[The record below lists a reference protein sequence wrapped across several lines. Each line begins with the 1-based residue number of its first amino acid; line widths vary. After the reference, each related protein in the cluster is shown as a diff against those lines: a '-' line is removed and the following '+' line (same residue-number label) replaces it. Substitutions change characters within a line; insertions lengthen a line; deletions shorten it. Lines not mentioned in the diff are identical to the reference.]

1 MKMKTK
7 YINNK
12 NVRQALK
19 GHGKQVPPDF
29 LRHLDVYIE
38 TKLRTLAETSYN
50 KKRLHSA
57 VWNLILPI
65 K

>member
-1 MKMKTK
+1 MKTK
-7 YINNK
+7 FINNK
-12 NVRQALK
+12 NTTQYLR
-19 GHGKQVPPDF
+19 GMNKQVPKEF
-29 LRHLDVYIE
+29 LRHLDIYIE

-57 VWNLILPI
+57 VWNLVLPI